1 MHYILINNDSLQ
13 LLKALN
19 FLHKLG
25 RIHRDI
31 KSENVLLAEDG
42 RIVLGMKL
50 KKLKKQ
56 RILIDVKY

>member
-50 KKLKKQ
+50 KKLKK
-56 RILIDVKY
+56 